1 MRKWTVISLLM
12 LYLLAVGV
20 TVGFKN
26 IDWIKTQV
34 NALVPPSTSVP
45 QFERIVAEPASE
57 FSTQENTKVEMM
69 ATETAAE
76 LPQPPTP
83 QPQAQL
89 NTNIAVPGTCALQ
102 PDPNPPATG
111 RPGPA
116 INPVTLYRFRRPT
129 DLQAS
134 TGSGTLGYAP
144 NEYQAIAN
152 PTNYGQRFLYDITG
166 QPVNQAPIIVLHETV
181 SDVYSAVNF
190 FQAPHASEDNQASYH
205 TLIMLTGD
213 IVYIVPP
220 DLRAYG
226 AGNSVFAGPQGTET
240 VSTHPKRP
248 PSVNNFAYHISLETP
263 ADGRNNKPTHSG
275 YTMAQ
280 YQTLAWLVAKT
291 GVPNERITTH
301 AGVDRSGERRDPRS
315 FDSQTFFQFL
325 ESYPRTQEIVINCQ
339 TPYLN

>member
-1 MRKWTVISLLM
+1 MKKWTVVTLLM

-26 IDWIKTQV
+26 IDWIKAQV
-34 NALVPPSTSVP
+34 NALVPPSTSIR
-45 QFERIVAEPASE
+45 QFERVVAEPSSE
-57 FSTQENTKVEMM
+57 FSTEEKTQVALMGTQTSSEPSEPVTLE
-69 ATETAAE
+69 AQT
-76 LPQPPTP
+76 
-83 QPQAQL
+83 QA
-89 NTNIAVPGTCALQ
+89 NTNVQVPGTCALQ
-102 PDPNPPATG
+102 PDPNPPANG

-134 TGSGTLGYAP
+134 ASGTVGYTP

-166 QPVNQAPIIVLHETV
+166 KPVNQAPIIVLHETV

-190 FQAPHASEDNQASYH
+190 FQTPQASEDNQATYH

-226 AGNSVFAGPQGTET
+226 AGNSVFAGPQGVET

-263 ADGRNNKPTHSG
+263 PDGRNNKPTHSG

-291 GVPNERITTH
+291 GVPDQRITTH
-301 AGVDRSGERRDPRS
+301 AAVDRSGERQDPRS
-315 FDSQTFFQFL
+315 FDSQTFFQL
-325 ESYPRTQEIVINCQ
+325 LQSYPRTQEIVINCQ